1 MLEYQIQSLLFG
13 VFCMMSNKFEAA
25 FSSFLDR
32 HEYDDAESAL
42 FDIVRAAFLAGW
54 RAAGGEGPQAE
65 RVFQI
70 LEQPEKNPR
79 IQ

>member
-1 MLEYQIQSLLFG
+1 
-13 VFCMMSNKFEAA
+13 MMSNKFEAA

-42 FDIVRAAFLAGW
+42 FEIVRAAFLAGW

-65 RVFQI
+65 RVFQV